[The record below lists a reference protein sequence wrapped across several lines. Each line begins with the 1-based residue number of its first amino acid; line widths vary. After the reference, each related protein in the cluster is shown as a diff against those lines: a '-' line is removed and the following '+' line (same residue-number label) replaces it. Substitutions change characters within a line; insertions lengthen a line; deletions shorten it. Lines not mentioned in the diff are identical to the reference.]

1 MRSPEK
7 SMLIDKSTKIDGAKF
22 KMYKYWGL
30 RIFLCNSKI
39 LVEAAKVTMLYIKFI
54 LNGYIVDLR
63 VDVIFYYNLL
73 IVED

>member
-1 MRSPEK
+1 
-7 SMLIDKSTKIDGAKF
+7 
-22 KMYKYWGL
+22 MYKYWGL

-39 LVEAAKVTMLYIKFI
+39 LVEAAKVTMLYINFI
-54 LNGYIVDLR
+54 LNGYIVELR